1 MIFLWTLNLRKTKA
15 DTFRSS
21 IEVES
26 GSKAEVL
33 HRGFMLQRQ
42 KGSILLFEVMYY
54 PGNIR
59 KKK

>member
-1 MIFLWTLNLRKTKA
+1 MFLWTLNLRETKA
-15 DTFRSS
+15 DTLRSGV
-21 IEVES
+21 EVDS

-54 PGNIR
+54 PEKLR